1 MSLANAVLRAARRGF
16 ALALILSVW
25 PVIASSA
32 PYPPTNI
39 PEPVYRPVFSGKV
52 ANLGGPIFTNVH
64 NYGNV
69 IIKVDVYNNYF
80 GDFTKYWWVYTVT
93 NVSFEPNPPSS
104 NGFSGF
110 ELNLPVAVPDI
121 ANVAAPDGIPPW
133 LVNCC
138 SGLPVE
144 WDLKNTDGIPVGG
157 GTLPGQT
164 EQYSFTTLPRLI
176 TLSTGWY
183 HTWEQIP
190 GGGGD
195 VQTFVT
201 YYPAADPP
209 EVPDVLS
216 QPNQELCCSKDPAT
230 GGYICQVL
238 PAGQCETISG
248 VVVPACSDCPPV
260 VPAKTQTWGKVKA
273 DYRR

>member
-25 PVIASSA
+25 PVIASA
-32 PYPPTNI
+32 AYPPTNI
-39 PEPVYRPVFSGKV
+39 PEPVSRPVISGKV
-52 ANLGGPIFTNVH
+52 ISLAGLIFSNTH

-69 IIKVDVYNNYF
+69 IIKVEVYNNYL

-121 ANVAAPDGIPPW
+121 ATIAAPDGIPPW

-144 WDLKNTDGIPVGG
+144 WDLRKTDGIPVNG
-157 GTLPGQT
+157 GTLPGET
-164 EQYSFTTLPRLI
+164 EQYSFTTSPRLI
-176 TLSTGWY
+176 TISNGWY
-183 HTWEQIP
+183 HTWETNAA
-190 GGGGD
+190 GTD

-201 YYPAADPP
+201 YYPTNDPP

-216 QPNQELCCSKDPAT
+216 EPNQELCCSKEPAT

-238 PAGQCETISG
+238 PAGQCETIGG
-248 VVVPACSDCPPV
+248 VVVNACSNCPPV
-260 VPAKTQTWGKVKA
+260 VPALKKTWGKVKA
-273 DYRR
+273 DYR